1 MHISIIVATDENG
14 VIGNKNSIPWRLPSD
29 LDYFRQKTL
38 GHPVIMGRKTYES
51 IGRLLPNR
59 PNIII
64 SRDPSMKI
72 EGAEVVETIEDAID
86 KAKTYEDNE
95 IFVIGGE
102 AIYRLA
108 LPFVDRIYLTKVHA
122 KVEGDRYFKFSES
135 DFEEVSRQSHQP
147 GEQDQFAYDF
157 LVLERL

>member
-1 MHISIIVATDENG
+1 
-14 VIGNKNSIPWRLPSD
+14 
-29 LDYFRQKTL
+29 
-38 GHPVIMGRKTYES
+38 
-51 IGRLLPNR
+51 
-59 PNIII
+59 
-64 SRDPSMKI
+64 MKI